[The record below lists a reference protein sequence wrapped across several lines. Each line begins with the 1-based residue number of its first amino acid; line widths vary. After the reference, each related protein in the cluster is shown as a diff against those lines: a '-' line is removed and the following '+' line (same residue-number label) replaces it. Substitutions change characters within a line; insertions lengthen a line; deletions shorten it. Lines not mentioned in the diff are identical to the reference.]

1 MRTSFHQQPFG
12 PNGAPQT
19 FGQALAREVSSS
31 GYRTLKICAAFASS
45 GGTSRLY
52 GPLRDFVRSGG
63 VINVYVGLSNN
74 ITSCQ
79 AIEHLIR
86 LGASV
91 WGFDTGQ
98 TVLFHPK
105 VYLLQDPARAWLAVG
120 SSNLTSEGLYR
131 NFETNILSQLDL
143 TERSDSEHL
152 QKVESWFSDLQSY
165 SGNCFQLR
173 IADLPTLV
181 ASEQLIDESINPPPQ
196 NFIVTRTTRG
206 TTRSSCSGIKVP
218 AAPPPHPELPGPRTR
233 RRRRPQAR
241 PSAQAVTFAP
251 AGAAQYFAMTMSA
264 FDCSHRSSVP
274 GTPEVSLPEDVVRFF
289 PSVSRQGRQYPD
301 AYFDVILNEPSGTG
315 KIINL
320 RIWQRPPGSGTG
332 HADWRINVKHDII
345 DLTTPAGGDI
355 LLFERLPS
363 GSNPPYEVWVVP
375 PTHPNY
381 AALHARCIHQVQA
394 SGKAGT
400 KYYGLF

>member
-19 FGQALAREVSSS
+19 LGQALTREVSSS
-31 GYRTLKICAAFASS
+31 AYRTLKICAAFATS

-63 VINVYVGLSNN
+63 TIDAYVGLSND
-74 ITSCQ
+74 ITSYQ

-105 VYLLQDPARAWLAVG
+105 VYLLQDPARAWAAVG
-120 SSNLTSEGLYR
+120 SSNMTSEGLYR
-131 NFETNILSQLDL
+131 NFETNVLMQLDL
-143 TERSDSEHL
+143 SERSDAAYL
-152 QKVESWFSDLQSY
+152 QEILSWFSDLRNY
-165 SGNCFQLR
+165 AGNCFQIRMTNLQ
-173 IADLPTLV
+173 TLV
-181 ASEQLIDESINPPPQ
+181 SSGQLVDEGANPRPQ
-196 NFIVTRTTRG
+196 NLVVSRTTRG
-206 TTRSSCSGIKVP
+206 TTHRLSPGIRVP
-218 AAPPPHPELPGPRTR
+218 AAPPPHPELTGPRTR
-233 RRRRPQAR
+233 RRPRPTAR
-241 PSAQAVTFAP
+241 LPTGTQTLPP
-251 AGAAQYFAMTMSA
+251 AGGSQYFAMTMSA
-264 FDCSHRSSVP
+264 FDCSHRSGVP
-274 GTPEVSLPEDVVRFF
+274 GTPEVSLPEDVVGFF
-289 PSVSRQGRQYPD
+289 PSVSRQGRQYAD
-301 AYFDVILNEPSGTG
+301 AYFDAVLNEPRGTG
-315 KIINL
+315 KIIKL

-355 LLFERLPS
+355 LLCERLPF

-375 PTHPNY
+375 PAHPNY
-381 AALHARCIHQVQA
+381 AALHARCIRQVQA
-394 SGKAGT
+394 SGRAGT
-400 KYYGLF
+400 KHYGLF